1 MSVDTYEYREF
12 LQQVISP
19 VAVSVIDRMSEQISE
34 IYSLPEILTVQLP
47 RGMRTEHEDRFT
59 ERLKR
64 IVSMLPPD
72 VSPMANEIFTAIEF
86 LIYEIHG
93 EPVKVGVAL
102 ARLEELGD
110 EIRSDPL
117 LHDLVTGRAN

>member
-1 MSVDTYEYREF
+1 MSVETYEFREF
-12 LQQVISP
+12 LRGVISP
-19 VAVSVIDRMSEQISE
+19 VALSVIDRMTDQISE
-34 IYSLPEILTVQLP
+34 IYSLPEILDAQLP
-47 RGMRTEHEDRFT
+47 LNEREAHRERFT
-59 ERLKR
+59 ERLTR

-93 EPVKVGVAL
+93 EPVKVGIAL

-110 EIRSDPL
+110 EIRADPL
-117 LHDLVTGRAN
+117 LHDLITGRAN